1 MSEEELLFDHEGEV
15 DVEAMIELR
24 DTRNVPPNPPPP
36 AAQQRWLDGKAI
48 ASLAVSDCID
58 SRSWLVQAVM
68 RFLIDSANRKNG
80 ACYPSNDTIAKAVGC
95 TERTVQR
102 ATRWWRHHGYGVN
115 GKVLPFLSIAVKGR
129 ERPDGTK
136 ESNAYHIGWLPLIA
150 CVRDRHYRLRVRR
163 HAAAILKTARND
175 RCVA

>member
-36 AAQQRWLDGKAI
+36 AAQQRWLDGRAI
-48 ASLAVSDCID
+48 ASIAVSDCID
-58 SRSWLVQAVM
+58 SGSWLVQAVM

-95 TERTVQR
+95 AERTVQR
-102 ATRWWRHHGYGVN
+102 ATRWGRRSGYSIDGWF
-115 GKVLPFLSIAVKGR
+115 LPS
-129 ERPDGTK
+129 
-136 ESNAYHIGWLPLIA
+136 
-150 CVRDRHYRLRVRR
+150 
-163 HAAAILKTARND
+163 
-175 RCVA
+175 

>member
-1 MSEEELLFDHEGEV
+1 MSEELLFDSDGTI
-15 DVEAMIELR
+15 DVEAMVECR
-24 DTRNVPPNPPPP
+24 ETRNVPPNAPPP
-36 AAQQRWLDGKAI
+36 AAQQGWLDGKAI
-48 ASLAVSDCID
+48 ATLAVSDCID
-58 SRSWLVQAVM
+58 SQSWLVQAVM

-95 TERTVQR
+95 TQRSVQR
-102 ATRWWRHHGYGVN
+102 ATRWWRHHGYKVN
-115 GKVLPFLSIAVKGR
+115 GEVLPFLSIAVKGR
-129 ERPDGTK
+129 EKPDGTK

-150 CVRDRHYRLRVRR
+150 SARDRHYRLRVRR